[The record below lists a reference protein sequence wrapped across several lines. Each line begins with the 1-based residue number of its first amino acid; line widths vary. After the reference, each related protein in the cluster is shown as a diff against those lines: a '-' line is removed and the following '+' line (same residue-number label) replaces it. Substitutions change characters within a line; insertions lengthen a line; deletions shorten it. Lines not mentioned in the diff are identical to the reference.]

1 MMIGTWRWNIAFA
14 LIGGLLTL
22 LFSLESNGFSIAM
35 LRSFY
40 AFVAFFVIA
49 YLFRAAIGAILRP
62 SSAPRNEVMD
72 IDAEDRAAGEKGH
85 VVNLSTPDESDE
97 LGEMLKQ
104 QLNEPHAKKQETT
117 AEFKPLQPEKLISKT
132 NKAPAELA
140 EAVRHLTGG

>member
-40 AFVAFFVIA
+40 AFVAFFVTA
-49 YLFRAAIGAILRP
+49 YLFRAVIGAILRP
-62 SSAPRNEVMD
+62 SSAPQNEVINTEAGD
-72 IDAEDRAAGEKGH
+72 AGEKGH
-85 VVNLSTPDESDE
+85 VVNYSTPDESDE
-97 LGEMLKQ
+97 IGAMLKE

>member
-62 SSAPRNEVMD
+62 SSTPQTEGIAKV
-72 IDAEDRAAGEKGH
+72 AEDAGDKGH

-97 LGEMLKQ
+97 LGAMLKQ
-104 QLNEPHAKKQETT
+104 QLNEPHTQKQETT